1 MAIVNISP
9 FLYATT
15 HNPDRRNT
23 GLTCLLFRI
32 FFLKKNYSGSPNPPE
47 VPNWNH
53 QSAESP
59 NLVGTENITNPWNFC
74 TNKKG
79 GKTGPKKPRTGRGIA
94 HRYRSDRT
102 GVQRG
107 LNSFTWKARNR
118 RGGWIWRQK
127 RGGDRTEAFRA
138 AAGVGGEGKLAIL
151 ILYQCMEKWM
161 MSIMQQ
167 EQRSPHA
174 WRSTWCAHVEAL
186 AGNNQ
191 VINARWWRSLRSVR

>member
-1 MAIVNISP
+1 MLQP
-9 FLYATT
+9 TT
-15 HNPDRRNT
+15 VRWYRTTIWQTRHWFNLPTIQD
-23 GLTCLLFRI
+23 

-79 GKTGPKKPRTGRGIA
+79 EKTGPKKPRTGRGIA

-138 AAGVGGEGKLAIL
+138 AAGVGGEGKLATL

-186 AGNNQ
+186 AAIIKSSMRDDD
-191 VINARWWRSLRSVR
+191 VL